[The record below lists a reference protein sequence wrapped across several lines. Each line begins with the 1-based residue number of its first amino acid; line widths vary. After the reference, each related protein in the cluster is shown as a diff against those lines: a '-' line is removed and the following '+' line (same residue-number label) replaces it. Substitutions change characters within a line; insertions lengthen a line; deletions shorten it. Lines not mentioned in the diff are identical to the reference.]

1 MFISG
6 AARLLRG
13 VQLVRTDHALASRAV
28 PDHARPTQ
36 VGSWGS
42 MVKSA
47 HARRSPEA
55 PPACARHWTLGPR
68 GAWIPKGGCSC
79 ALVPAPCP
87 NPSQTRAQTHR
98 LCCAFRHPGGGL
110 TKLKQREA
118 AKLALRQVEVLS
130 MPELE

>member
-13 VQLVRTDHALASRAV
+13 VQLVRSDHALASRAV

-36 VGSWGS
+36 IGSWGS

-47 HARRSPEA
+47 HARRSPET
-55 PPACARHWTLGPR
+55 PPVCGRRWTLGPR
-68 GAWIPKGGCSC
+68 GAWVPKGGCGC
-79 ALVPAPCP
+79 ALAPAPCR
-87 NPSQTRAQTHR
+87 NRAQTHR
-98 LCCAFRHPGGGL
+98 FRCAFRHPGGGL